1 MKISD
6 TSPFLKKQLF
16 LFYQSLLFMRKI
28 WTPSFLGKFWKGGEK
43 MERWKVILKR
53 WSVSIFNLEL
63 LAFFMFGVVFDVL
76 FCLTSRRNCCNFS
89 VLKMLFTT
97 FQTKRL
103 DLCQKLLVSLKM
115 TGYLNDNA
123 LSLQCVVQIYGLLCP
138 IIYWQLPVSPVL
150 QVRYFSN

>member
-1 MKISD
+1 MIPPLFKKNSSSYF
-6 TSPFLKKQLF
+6 TNHFFLWEK
-16 LFYQSLLFMRKI
+16 SEPLLF
-28 WTPSFLGKFWKGGEK
+28 WENFEKG

-53 WSVSIFNLEL
+53 WSVSTFNLEF
-63 LAFFMFGVVFDVL
+63 LAFFMFGVVFDIL
-76 FCLTSRRNCCNFS
+76 FCLTSPRNCCNFS
-89 VLKMLFTT
+89 VLKILFTT